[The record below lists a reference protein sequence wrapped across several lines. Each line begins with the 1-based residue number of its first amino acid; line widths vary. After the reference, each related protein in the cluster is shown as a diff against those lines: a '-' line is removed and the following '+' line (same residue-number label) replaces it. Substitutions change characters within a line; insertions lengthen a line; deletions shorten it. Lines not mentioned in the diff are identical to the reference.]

1 MGKSKKHIDYY
12 IAYEIDEDGYFIASW
27 KTIIPFG
34 AQGKTIDE
42 AYKNIRDAIDSCLEA
57 LRVVDKELPEERFSP
72 EAIQN
77 LSFVREEIS
86 QWWAKG

>member
-12 IAYEIDEDGYFIASW
+12 ISYEIDEDGYFIASCPAI
-27 KTIIPFG
+27 KG
-34 AQGKTIDE
+34 CVSAGKTIDE
-42 AYKNIRDAIDSCLEA
+42 AYKNIRDAIDSFLEA
-57 LRVVDKELPEERFSP
+57 LSVVDKALPEERFSP

-86 QWWAKG
+86 Q

>member
-12 IAYEIDEDGYFIASW
+12 IAYEIDEDGYFIASCPAI
-27 KTIIPFG
+27 KG
-34 AQGKTIDE
+34 CVAAGETIDE

-57 LRVVDKELPEERFSP
+57 LRVVDKALPEERFSP

-86 QWWAKG
+86 Q